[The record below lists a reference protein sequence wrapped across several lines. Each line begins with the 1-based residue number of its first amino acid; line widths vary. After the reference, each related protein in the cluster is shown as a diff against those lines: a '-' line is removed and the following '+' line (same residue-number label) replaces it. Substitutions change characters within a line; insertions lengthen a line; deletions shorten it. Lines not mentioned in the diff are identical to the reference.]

1 MLRLRVRAVAEARGF
16 TIQRLHETSGVAY
29 PTILKYWHGTI
40 LRIDIKT
47 LDALATA
54 LQVDSIELVEEVKE

>member
-1 MLRLRVRAVAEARGF
+1 MLRLRVRAVAEEKGYS
-16 TIQRLHETSGVAY
+16 IQRLHETSGIAY

-40 LRIDIKT
+40 RRIDIKT

-54 LQVDSIELVEEVKE
+54 LQVDSVDLVEEVKE